1 MARCR
6 FPTTGTRRQAE
17 LRSVPDA
24 LFNPQSVAVIG
35 ATEGA
40 SATGAP
46 RLGAAALAHL
56 VEHGFP
62 GAVYPVN
69 PNRAEIM
76 GLRAYAGIEAVPD
89 PVDLALIV
97 LPAAACVEAMA
108 ACARSNVK
116 AAVVFSSGFGEAGD
130 TALEAALVSAAGGRV
145 RFCGPNTAGLVSVHA
160 RLAASISMVCQFN
173 PFRAGDIAFVTQSG
187 ALGGSML
194 GRGME
199 EGVGFS
205 HWVSTGNEAD
215 LDLADYV
222 DALAGDPGVG
232 LFALFVEGLRDV
244 GKFRAA
250 CRKAAAAGKPVLVY
264 KTGRSDVAA
273 AAAAS
278 HTGALAGSDRA
289 FDALCRQDGLIRVDD
304 AADLLPTALAFS
316 RLRHKLPE
324 GRRIGIVS
332 ASGGIC
338 GVAADDCARFGLD
351 VPELSGETQARLR
364 SVLPDFAAV
373 RNPVDVTGQVRSS
386 PTGYQDTVRAVLD
399 DDRID
404 AVLLLVTM
412 AGEPR
417 ASFYGR
423 EIPALAAD
431 SNKPLIVGW
440 TGAVSLAQEGH
451 PMLKAS
457 GVPTFPSSSAAVKA
471 MRALADYAAFQR
483 RSGANR

>member
-1 MARCR
+1 M
-6 FPTTGTRRQAE
+6 
-17 LRSVPDA
+17 LDV
-24 LFNPQSVAVIG
+24 LFNPRSVAVIG
-35 ATEGA
+35 ATEGT

-46 RLGAAALAHL
+46 RLGAAALTHL
-56 VEHGFP
+56 VEHGFN
-62 GAVYPVN
+62 GTVYPVN

-76 GLRAYAGIEAVPD
+76 GLRAYADIELVPH

-97 LPAAACVEAMA
+97 LPASACIGAMA

-116 AAVVFSSGFGEAGD
+116 VAVVYSSGFGEAGD
-130 TALEAALVSAAGGRV
+130 KALETALVSAAAGRV
-145 RFCGPNTAGLVSVHA
+145 RFCGPNTAGIVSVHA
-160 RLAASISMVCQFN
+160 QLAACISMVCQFN
-173 PFRAGDIAFVTQSG
+173 PFRPGDIAFVTQSG

-215 LDLADYV
+215 LEVADYV
-222 DALAGDPGVG
+222 DALVGDPRVG
-232 LFALFVEGLRDV
+232 LFALFLEGIRDV
-244 GKFRAA
+244 SKFRAA
-250 CRKAAAAGKPVLVY
+250 SRRAAEAGKPVLVY
-264 KTGRSDVAA
+264 KTGRSGVAA
-273 AAAAS
+273 SAAAS
-278 HTGALAGSDRA
+278 HTGVLAGSDRA

-316 RLRHKLPE
+316 RLRHKLPR

-338 GVAADDCARFGLD
+338 GVAADDCARFGLE
-351 VPELSGETQARLR
+351 VPELSRETQARIKE
-364 SVLPDFAAV
+364 VLPDFAAV

-386 PTGYQDTVRAVLD
+386 PNGYQDAVRAVLD
-399 DDRID
+399 DDSID
-404 AVLLLVTM
+404 GVLLLITM

-431 SNKPLIVGW
+431 SNKPVIVGW
-440 TGAVSLAQEGH
+440 AGPISLAQKGH

-457 GVPTFPSSSAAVKA
+457 GVPTFPSSSAAVKT
-471 MRALADYAAFQR
+471 MRALADYACFRARFETVLP
-483 RSGANR
+483 